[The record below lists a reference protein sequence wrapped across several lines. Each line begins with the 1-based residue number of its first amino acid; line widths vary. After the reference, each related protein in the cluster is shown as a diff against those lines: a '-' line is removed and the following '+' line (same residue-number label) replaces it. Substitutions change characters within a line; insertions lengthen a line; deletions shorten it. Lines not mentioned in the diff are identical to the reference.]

1 MSNIA
6 VIGTG
11 YVGLSSGAC
20 FAKLGHKV
28 VCVDVVQA
36 KIDNLNNGIMPI
48 VETGLE
54 ALVAEG
60 VEGAEQVGFL
70 RRHRCD
76 ELQGY
81 HFSKPLPAAQF
92 EAWALAHQQ
101 SPIAGAA

>member
-1 MSNIA
+1 VRELRDDGSDNAIVSA
-6 VIGTG
+6 VIAMGHSL
-11 YVGLSSGAC
+11 GL
-20 FAKLGHKV
+20 
-28 VCVDVVQA
+28 
-36 KIDNLNNGIMPI
+36 KI
-48 VETGLE
+48 
-54 ALVAEG
+54 VAEG